1 MITLQSQHELHSPR
15 VPRRLIVTDSFRL
28 LVRLPPFATF
38 FSSNPKLLIRNRSDR
53 IPVRNSFSQIMPLLD
68 ELNESQREAV
78 LATEG
83 PMLVLAGAGT
93 GKTRVI
99 TFRVAHLIEKGVAP
113 GAILAVTFTNKAAGV
128 MKDRIGDLLR
138 ASGHDASEVWV
149 STFHSF
155 CARLLRREAS
165 HLKLPVDFAIYDDD
179 DQTAAVKRT
188 LAQLDLATED
198 FPPRSVRAQISH
210 AKNHG
215 ITPDMMESDAARMQD
230 RDRVQVAKIFRAYET
245 QLRNAAA
252 LDFDDL
258 LLRAVELLREHPDVR
273 SRWNS
278 RFQYLLVDEFQ
289 DTNSSQEELVR
300 LLAGPSKN
308 VCVVGDEDQSI
319 YGWRG
324 ARAGNLKRFTEDFPA
339 ARIIRLED
347 NYRSTQSILDAA
359 AAVVKNNPDRLGKTL
374 RSSLESGDPLK
385 FYQAQDSIAEA
396 EYVCERVC
404 TQVRRDSDA
413 RVAVLYRTGAQSRAF
428 EEVLRR
434 LGIRYRVVGGF
445 SFYERAEVRNALAYV
460 RLLFHPEDD
469 VALLRVLNVPPRG
482 IGAATVGALEAR
494 ARETKQSIW
503 EVIRTGSS
511 VAGKKSVALNSFRE
525 LIESLQEGTD
535 DTPPAQLIERVLD
548 RTGYLDWIEQ
558 QDKLEHTSR
567 AENLRELSNAMAEA
581 TEQGQTLMDLLDHAA
596 LVSDAD
602 EFDETIPVSLMT
614 LHSAKGLEFD
624 SVFLVGLEEG
634 LLPHSR
640 SLDTPSQVEEE
651 RRLFYVGMTRA
662 RRHLVLSRAEY
673 RRTYGEE
680 RLRSSAPS
688 RFLSEIPPDLIE
700 AAFGSLAEPGETRR
714 YVSDSEDSENVYYG
728 RHSRYGRPAYG
739 ASPSV
744 RSSSSAGASRSSK
757 GARSP
762 KPSRD
767 PLIGTRVRH
776 SKYGI
781 GTIIEVDGEGEERRL
796 TVSFQDYGPKKL
808 VERYANLQLA

>member
-1 MITLQSQHELHSPR
+1 M
-15 VPRRLIVTDSFRL
+15 
-28 LVRLPPFATF
+28 A
-38 FSSNPKLLIRNRSDR
+38 
-53 IPVRNSFSQIMPLLD
+53 LLD
-68 ELNESQREAV
+68 ALNDSQREAV

-83 PMLVLAGAGT
+83 PILVLAGAGT

-99 TFRVAHLIEKGVAP
+99 TYRVAHLVENGVPP

-128 MKDRIGDLLR
+128 MKERISDLLR
-138 ASGHDASEVWV
+138 ATGRNAADVWV

-155 CARLLRREAS
+155 CARLLRREAT
-165 HLKLPVDFAIYDDD
+165 HAGLPADFAIYDDD

-198 FPPRSVRAQISH
+198 YPPRSIRAQISH

-215 ITPDMMESDAARMQD
+215 ITPEAMESDAASVQN
-230 RDRVQVAKIFRAYET
+230 RDREQVAKIFRAYET
-245 QLRNAAA
+245 LLHNARA

-258 LLRAVELLREHPDVR
+258 LLRAVKLLREHPQVR
-273 SRWNS
+273 AAWNA
-278 RFQYLLVDEFQ
+278 RFQYLMVDEFQ
-289 DTNSSQEELVR
+289 DTNHAQEELVR
-300 LLAGPSKN
+300 LLAGERRN

-324 ARAGNLKRFTEDFPA
+324 ARAGNLKRFTEEFPGTK
-339 ARIIRLED
+339 IIRLEE
-347 NYRSTQSILDAA
+347 NYRSTQTILDAA
-359 AAVVKNNPDRLGKTL
+359 AAVVRNNSDRLGKTL
-374 RSSLESGDPLK
+374 RSSLDSGQALK
-385 FYQAQDSIAEA
+385 FYEAQDSSTEA
-396 EYVCERVC
+396 EYVCG
-404 TQVRRDSDA
+404 QVFNIVRGDPDA

-445 SFYERAEVRNALAYV
+445 SFYERAEVRNALAYI

-482 IGAATVGALEAR
+482 IGATTVGILEAR
-494 ARETKQSIW
+494 ARETHQSLW
-503 EVIRTGSS
+503 DVIRAGEFST
-511 VAGKKSVALNSFRE
+511 GKKLTGALNSFRE
-525 LIESLQEGTD
+525 LIESMQED
-535 DTPPAQLIERVLD
+535 ADNIAPAQLIERVLD

-558 QDKLEHTSR
+558 QDNLEHTSR

-596 LVSDAD
+596 LVSDSD
-602 EFDETIPVSLMT
+602 EYDETIPVSLMT

-624 SVFLVGLEEG
+624 AVFLAGLEEG

-640 SLDTPSQVEEE
+640 SLDTQAEVEEE

-662 RRHLVLSRAEY
+662 KRSLTLSRAIY
-673 RRTYGEE
+673 RRSYGED
-680 RLRSSAPS
+680 RLRSSTPS

-700 AAFGSLAEPGETRR
+700 AAFGSLAEPGQTRR
-714 YVSDSEDSENVYYG
+714 YEDDREHSQEDYYG
-728 RHSRYGRPAYG
+728 RNLRYGRPPYSG
-739 ASPSV
+739 GNRSGSSWGGSSPYAT
-744 RSSSSAGASRSSK
+744 SSSGAASHGAGSSSGSSRSPR
-757 GARSP
+757 GARAPQS
-762 KPSRD
+762 KKN

-776 SKYGI
+776 AKYGL
-781 GTIIEVDGEGEERRL
+781 GTIIEVDGEGEDRRL
-796 TVSFQDYGPKKL
+796 TVSFQDFGPKKL